1 MDSTITTSAMSASLL
16 ARNVYCVCFP
26 LRDSLDSLQGDLAQV
41 RKSFFSGGKKSVR
54 VGKRETIRGF
64 EGKLQGKLSRHGFY
78 WRKTVLRVAGT
89 KRLLLEEAF
98 DQKGGYLLVTRDFQG
113 IIKSRVFFDKS
124 HLWIKSEYYE
134 PWDNKTARVIFKP
147 VEADHRV
154 ERFDW
159 DNKNKRYRSTML
171 YPVPYWEGTAGQSLL
186 NAKFGDPQ
194 FLVSTEEGV
203 FCYCPQTEA
212 QARQAAMKELQGG
225 TVMLL
230 PAWEI
235 KEGALAQEEDEDLLG
250 VSFTSLEE
258 YAQYQSSEEQPA
270 PVQEKEAKSQEQPT
284 PAQEKEAKSQEQPT
298 PAQEKEAEP
307 QEQPTPTQEKEAKPQ
322 EQPTPTQEKEAKSQ
336 EQPAPT
342 QEKEAKSYEQPAP
355 AQEEKAKP
363 QEQPAPAREEEAKS
377 QEQTEGN
384 SSSPMDP
391 DGQAI
396 LQAARAAMKEKPS
409 HPSSAPKEREMPEL
423 EPASQAILKAARKEQ
438 EKEIQD
444 TSPSLPE
451 ALEVRQGT
459 ISGRGRTQHAGGLTT
474 YEGEFRNGK
483 RDGFGSYYFK
493 DGNLCYAG
501 FWKEDKKDG
510 LGVSFRDS
518 DHALHISR
526 WKEGI
531 PGEFVTLFDKDGN
544 LRYSGRIENGKKQ
557 GAGISYNQEDG
568 TIFVGKWQ
576 DGHPTG
582 IGSAFDRDGNLVY
595 YGAWDQGKRC
605 GHGTEFDKNGG
616 IVFDGEWRDGKYYN
630 GILYQKLDREQE
642 GSSGS
647 TGPFWD
653 L

>member
-98 DQKGGYLLVTRDFQG
+98 DQKGGFVLVTRDFQG

-235 KEGALAQEEDEDLLG
+235 KEGALAREEDEDLLG

-270 PVQEKEAKSQEQPT
+270 PTQEEEAKSQEQPAPTQEKEAKSQEQPT
-284 PAQEKEAKSQEQPT
+284 PTQEKGAKSQEQPT
-298 PAQEKEAEP
+298 PAQEEEAKS
-307 QEQPTPTQEKEAKPQ
+307 QEQPA
-322 EQPTPTQEKEAKSQ
+322 PTQEKEAKSQ

-342 QEKEAKSYEQPAP
+342 QEKETKSQEQPTP

-363 QEQPAPAREEEAKS
+363 QEQ
-377 QEQTEGN
+377 TEGT

-423 EPASQAILKAARKEQ
+423 EPASQAILKAALKEQ
-438 EKEIQD
+438 EKEIQE
-444 TSPSLPE
+444 TSSSLPE

-526 WKEGI
+526 WKEGV

>member
-98 DQKGGYLLVTRDFQG
+98 DQKGGFVLVTRDFQG

-171 YPVPYWEGTAGQSLL
+171 YPIPYWEGTAGQSLL

-270 PVQEKEAKSQEQPT
+270 P
-284 PAQEKEAKSQEQPT
+284 AQEE
-298 PAQEKEAEP
+298 
-307 QEQPTPTQEKEAKPQ
+307 
-322 EQPTPTQEKEAKSQ
+322 EAKSQ

-342 QEKEAKSYEQPAP
+342 QEKGAKS
-355 AQEEKAKP
+355 
-363 QEQPAPAREEEAKS
+363 QEQPAPTQEKETKSQEQPTPTQEKGAKP

-444 TSPSLPE
+444 TSSSLPE

-483 RDGFGSYYFK
+483 REGFGSYYFK

-526 WKEGI
+526 WKEGV

>member
-98 DQKGGYLLVTRDFQG
+98 DQKGGFVLVTRDFQG

-171 YPVPYWEGTAGQSLL
+171 YPIPYWEGTAGQSLL

-270 PVQEKEAKSQEQPT
+270 P
-284 PAQEKEAKSQEQPT
+284 AQEE
-298 PAQEKEAEP
+298 
-307 QEQPTPTQEKEAKPQ
+307 
-322 EQPTPTQEKEAKSQ
+322 EAKSQ

-342 QEKEAKSYEQPAP
+342 QEKETKS
-355 AQEEKAKP
+355 
-363 QEQPAPAREEEAKS
+363 QEQPTPTQEKGAKP

-444 TSPSLPE
+444 TSSSLPE

-483 RDGFGSYYFK
+483 REGFGSYYFK

-526 WKEGI
+526 WKEGV

>member
-1 MDSTITTSAMSASLL
+1 MKNGSVNMDSTITTSAMSASLL

-98 DQKGGYLLVTRDFQG
+98 DQKGGFVLVTRDFQG

-171 YPVPYWEGTAGQSLL
+171 YPIPYWEGTAGQSLL

-270 PVQEKEAKSQEQPT
+270 P
-284 PAQEKEAKSQEQPT
+284 
-298 PAQEKEAEP
+298 
-307 QEQPTPTQEKEAKPQ
+307 TQEKG
-322 EQPTPTQEKEAKSQ
+322 AKSQ
-336 EQPAPT
+336 EQPAPA
-342 QEKEAKSYEQPAP
+342 QEKET
-355 AQEEKAKP
+355 
-363 QEQPAPAREEEAKS
+363 KS

-384 SSSPMDP
+384 FSSPMDP
-391 DGQAI
+391 DGLAI

-438 EKEIQD
+438 EKETQE
-444 TSPSLPE
+444 TSSSLPE

-526 WKEGI
+526 WKEGV